1 MVLRL
6 CEERRKH
13 SRAPVAS
20 FDIAWWRK
28 DPDELSKV
36 LRERNRS
43 KVGRMA
49 RLKGAV
55 ETVAPRAAALALP
68 AE

>member
-1 MVLRL
+1 VCRRL
-6 CEERRKH
+6 F
-13 SRAPVAS
+13 SRALAES

-43 KVGRMA
+43 KIGRMA
-49 RLKGAV
+49 RLKGSV
-55 ETVAPRAAALALP
+55 ETVAPPATLALP